1 MSGFGPPGASGHG
14 GPNSHPHPHHHSHPP
29 PGAAAAALD
38 EMMNG
43 IPLIPPPPPIP
54 ATSVTN
60 DHALNAMLMSW
71 YMVGYHSGYYLG
83 IQHGVTAAAAA
94 AHHQSQPP
102 QQTNAAPNNNNSHSQ
117 SNVQSTKGPYQNQHR
132 QLNNSHPPSQSMN
145 TTVPSCAMSVHEVE
159 NNVLFMQKPPPSDRK
174 SVGGSVGAGG
184 GMPLSAANHGHASS
198 PLSTPNQIL
207 AQASVGAHSAQLPTT
222 TTNCSSSSHA
232 AAAVVE
238 SMNSP
243 EPLSVGG
250 GRVANSGDSCPTAT
264 ASAGG
269 ASSAQPTSRPRFHT
283 NSMSINNTTTNMSP
297 SFD

>member
-1 MSGFGPPGASGHG
+1 
-14 GPNSHPHPHHHSHPP
+14 
-29 PGAAAAALD
+29 
-38 EMMNG
+38 MMNG
-43 IPLIPPPPPIP
+43 IPLITPPPPIP

-94 AHHQSQPP
+94 AHHQNQPP
-102 QQTNAAPNNNNSHSQ
+102 QQTNAAPNNNNTHSQ
-117 SNVQSTKGPYQNQHR
+117 SNVQSTKGSYQNQHR
-132 QLNNSHPPSQSMN
+132 QSNNSHPPSQSMN
-145 TTVPSCAMSVHEVE
+145 TTVPPSAMSVHEVE
-159 NNVLFMQKPPPSDRK
+159 NNALFMQKPSPTDRK
-174 SVGGSVGAGG
+174 SMGGNGAGG
-184 GMPLSAANHGHASS
+184 MPTSTANHGHASS

-222 TTNCSSSSHA
+222 TNCSSSSHA
-232 AAAVVE
+232 AAVME

-264 ASAGG
+264 ASAG
-269 ASSAQPTSRPRFHT
+269 ASSAPTTGRPRFHT
-283 NSMSINNTTTNMSP
+283 NSMSINNTMGP